1 MMQIRKFTISPRL
14 PESLRALDEL
24 ARNLWWSWNP
34 DAIALFRRLDDDLF
48 STTGHNPVK
57 MLGIIDQGRLDLL
70 CEDAGFLAHLE
81 RVYEAFQHYI
91 TLKKTWFAEMH
102 GDFGGRKIAYFS
114 AEFGLHESLPIYSGG
129 LGILAGDH
137 LKSASDLGL
146 PLVAVGL
153 LYQHGYFRQ
162 YLNADGWQQERYPE
176 NDFYTMCCQLMKDA
190 KGAPLTIDVQFPGRI
205 VYAQVWRVEVGRI
218 PLYLLDCNVEKNSE
232 EDRQITG
239 QLYGGDQDMRIRQE
253 LLLGV
258 GGMRALRALG
268 IDPTVCHMNEGHS
281 AFLAVERVI
290 GTMERFGVDYRT
302 ACETVA
308 AGCVFT
314 THTPVEAGNDMFP
327 PYLVDTYLEPYY
339 RRLKIDR
346 EQFLGLGRQHSEDKN
361 EPFCMTVLAIRLANH
376 ANGVSKLHG
385 KVSRKMW
392 HKIWPELPEQ
402 DVPIR
407 SITNGIHTKSFLCS
421 EMSQLYDRYLGPEWD
436 ERPADHSIWQR
447 VDQIP
452 DAELWRT
459 HERRRERLVG
469 FCRRRV
475 ARQMRARG
483 APEAEIIRAEEVLDP
498 DALTIGFARRFATY
512 KRGAL
517 IFRDLD
523 RLEKIVNHSSRPVQF
538 IFAGKAHPRDHGGKE
553 LIAHITHVARNE
565 TFRRRIVF
573 IEDYDMNV
581 ARYLVQGV
589 DVWLNNPRRP
599 LEASGTSGMKGPPN
613 GVLNLSVLDGWW
625 VEGFAN
631 DNGWAIGNGEEY
643 SDLNYQDEVESRAI
657 YDLLEKEVVPLFYDR
672 GPDGLPRGW
681 TQRVKRSMMTVCPV
695 FNTNRMVQEYTE
707 RFYLPAAERFSQ
719 LSSNN
724 IAGGQELSQWLRKI
738 SEEWQNIKVES
749 VEVVGTNQIEV
760 GSQLKVLARVQLG
773 GLTPEEVNVE
783 LYHGNLDAAGAIS
796 AAQSVSMSGNGAAP
810 AKGTFTFVGHIP
822 CRNSGQHGY
831 AVRVLPKHRYLPR
844 SFEPGLIRW
853 G

>member
-1 MMQIRKFTISPRL
+1 MMEIRKFTILPRV
-14 PESLRALDEL
+14 PDALKPLDVI
-24 ARNLWWSWNP
+24 AKNLWWSWNP

-57 MLGIIDQGRLDLL
+57 MLGVIDQHRLEVL
-70 CEDAGFLAHLE
+70 CEDAGFLAHMS
-81 RVYEAFQHYI
+81 RVMESLTRYTQ
-91 TLKKTWFAEMH
+91 TDSTWFQEMH
-102 GDFGGRKIAYFS
+102 GDVKDVKIAYFS
-114 AEFGLHESLPIYSGG
+114 AEFGLDESLPIYSGG

-137 LKSASDLGL
+137 LKSASDLGI
-146 PLVAVGL
+146 PLVGMGL
-153 LYQHGYFRQ
+153 LYQQGYFRQ

-176 NDFYTMCCQLMKDA
+176 NDFYTMCCQLERDA
-190 KGAPLTIDVQFPGRI
+190 GGKPLLVEVQYPGR
-205 VYAQVWRVEVGRI
+205 VVKAQVWRVQVGRI
-218 PLYLLDCNVEKNSE
+218 PLYLLDANIPLNGP
-232 EDRQITG
+232 EDRQITA

-253 LLLGV
+253 LLLGI
-258 GGMRALRALG
+258 GGMQALRLLG
-268 IDPTVCHMNEGHS
+268 IKPTVCHMNEGHS
-281 AFLAVERVI
+281 AFLAIDRVCE
-290 GTMERFGVDYRT
+290 TMEKFGADFET

-327 PYLVDTYLEPYY
+327 PYLVDQYLEPYY
-339 RRLKIDR
+339 RRMKIDR
-346 EQFLGLGRQHSEDKN
+346 ERFLGLGRQHQEDKG

-376 ANGVSKLHG
+376 VNGVSKLHG
-385 KVSRKMW
+385 KVSRRMW
-392 HKIWPELPEQ
+392 KNIWPELPES

-407 SITNGIHTKSFLCS
+407 SITNGIHTKSFLCA
-421 EMSQLYDRYLGPEWD
+421 EMSQLYDRYLGPQWD

-447 VDQIP
+447 VQQIP

-483 APEAEIIRAEEVLDP
+483 ANANELTLAEEVLDP
-498 DALTIGFARRFATY
+498 DTLTIGFARRFATY

-517 IFRDLD
+517 VFRDLN
-523 RLEKIVNHSSRPVQF
+523 RLAKIVNDAERPVQF

-553 LIAHITHVARNE
+553 LIAHITHVARNPE
-565 TFRRRIVF
+565 FMRRVVF

-581 ARYLVQGV
+581 ARYMVQGV

-613 GVLNLSVLDGWW
+613 GVLNMSVLDGWW
-625 VEGFAN
+625 VEGFAT

-657 YDLLEKEVVPLFYDR
+657 YDLLEKEVVPLFYER
-672 GPDGLPRGW
+672 GADGLPRGW

-695 FNTNRMVQEYTE
+695 FNTNRQVQEYTE
-707 RFYLPAAERFSQ
+707 RFYLPSAERYLA
-719 LSSNN
+719 LSESKL
-724 IAGGQELSQWLRKI
+724 AGGAELAHWLAKVRK
-738 SEEWQNIKVES
+738 EWGQVKVED
-749 VEVVGTNQIEV
+749 VQLVGQDHIEV
-760 GSQLKVLARVQLG
+760 GSQLHVVAKIRLG
-773 GLTPEEVNVE
+773 NLNPDEVNVE
-783 LYHGNLDAAGAIS
+783 LYHGSLDAMGAINS
-796 AAQSVSMSGNGAAP
+796 AQSVSMSSNGSTPSTGVFAFEGN
-810 AKGTFTFVGHIP
+810 IP
-822 CRNSGQHGY
+822 CRTSGQHGY
-831 AVRVLPKHRYLPR
+831 AVRVLPKHRLLPR
-844 SFEPGLIRW
+844 AFEPGLIRW